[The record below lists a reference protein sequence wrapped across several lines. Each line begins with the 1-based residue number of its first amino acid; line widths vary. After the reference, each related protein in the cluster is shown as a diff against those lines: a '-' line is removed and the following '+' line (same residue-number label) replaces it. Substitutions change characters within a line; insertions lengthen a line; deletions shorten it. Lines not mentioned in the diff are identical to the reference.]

1 MATANRPNRIT
12 LDAYSDPNLEIAGL
26 NGVYSQFTNQLQTP
40 ILGAK
45 SFELISATFINDC
58 LQLNDQSQLMFFYYR
73 NASAS
78 NIRGSANIRCVRLH
92 PSTFVPYTGFTS
104 FVKNK
109 YFNSVTEL
117 CAALTAASAAG
128 GDDTTYNPNWVSG
141 DLTFSYDTTTRKI
154 SVTAANSSIYIA
166 PAAFDDPFIPQL
178 LQGQSPFTPAAN
190 YQIKMNAYNSSN
202 TNATATIQP
211 YVLNQTMNPRLGFAM
226 SINSNP
232 IWRGV
237 NTQYG
242 VATSTGVPMLTGTL
256 IEADSNPI
264 LLGAQSVGI
273 YLDTVVG
280 GGYDSANAK
289 NLLSPVFIN
298 VPPLNVVSYVPASVN
313 QPLLSIAQ
321 EIYQITVRLVDD
333 AGVPFVQSPNFNV
346 RIEISIGY

>member
-12 LDAYSDPNLEIAGL
+12 LDAYSDPNLEIAGP

-73 NASAS
+73 NASATS
-78 NIRGSANIRCVRLH
+78 IRGSANLRCVRLH

-128 GDDTTYNPNWVSG
+128 GDDIIYNPNWVSG
-141 DLTFSYDTTTRKI
+141 ELSFSYDTTTRRI
-154 SVTAANSSIYIA
+154 SVTCLTASMNIA
-166 PAAFDDPFIPQL
+166 PAAFDDPLVSQL
-178 LQGQSPFTPAAN
+178 LQGVSPFTPAAN
-190 YQIKMNAYNSSN
+190 YQIKMNAYNSANS
-202 TNATATIQP
+202 NATATPQP

-226 SINSNP
+226 SINSTP
-232 IWRGV
+232 IWKGSS
-237 NTQYG
+237 TQYG
-242 VATSTGVPMLTGTL
+242 VATSTGVPQATSTA

-273 YLDTVVG
+273 YLDTVMG
-280 GGYDSANAK
+280 GGYDSAISK

-298 VPPLNVVSYVPASVN
+298 VPPLNIVSYAPAIGS
-313 QPLLSIAQ
+313 QPLMSVAQ
-321 EIYQITVRLVDD
+321 EIYQITVRLIDD
-333 AGVPFVQSPNFNV
+333 SGVPFLQSPNFNV